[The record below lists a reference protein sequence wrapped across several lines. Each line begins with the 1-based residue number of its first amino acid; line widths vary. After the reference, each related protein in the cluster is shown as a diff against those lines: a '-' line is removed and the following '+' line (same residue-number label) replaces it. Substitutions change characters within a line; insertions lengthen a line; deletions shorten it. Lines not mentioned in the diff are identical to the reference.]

1 MLQVDEQKLPKGTR
15 LLDVVVE
22 LQLSYFADLRGLQG
36 LLDYFEDKS
45 RAQYF
50 ASIAE
55 NFTAQRPR
63 RPISKWKAM
72 EDPDLTDLV
81 VRMTNVDPTRRLTA
95 TEALAHRWFAD
106 VP

>member
-15 LLDVVVE
+15 PLDVVVE
-22 LQLSYFADLRGLQG
+22 LQLSYFADLKSLQG
-36 LLDYFEDKS
+36 LLDYFKDKS